1 MSPGCWGSQRGGSAP
16 GFVRSFGSRA
26 TFPPSVVLLL
36 VADLGLAVLARRGA
50 VGLVFVQTLISFLL
64 QSEIA
69 VSGNESALNVI
80 PVGWLP

>member
-1 MSPGCWGSQRGGSAP
+1 MSPRCWGSQRGGSAQ

-36 VADLGLAVLARRGA
+36 VPDLGLAVLARRGA
-50 VGLVFVQTLISFLL
+50 VGLAFVQTLISFLL

-69 VSGNESALNVI
+69 VSGNELALNVI
-80 PVGWLP
+80 PVGWLL